1 VRRTRIICSLTTVAL
16 ATILSSAALI
26 SQRAQAAATGCLPSD
41 IIDLHNWKLTLPVNN
56 AQEITLPALYIY
68 QSPYFSHE
76 ACTAAVFRTPIGGAT
91 TPNSSYPRTELREMT
106 GNGTALASWSNTGG
120 THEMDWRVAVDSVPP
135 AKPQVVVGQ
144 VHDPEDD
151 VIQVLYD
158 GTKRAITYRW
168 LGHTTGELVSGYQ
181 LGTFVDLRIVASG
194 GAYQLYANGA
204 LKATQSRPGSGL
216 YFKAGDYPQ
225 SSPGR
230 GDNPNFISQVRI
242 SRLTVKH
249 SP

>member
-1 VRRTRIICSLTTVAL
+1 MLG
-16 ATILSSAALI
+16 SAALM
-26 SQRAQAAATGCLPSD
+26 SPRAQAAATGCLPSD

-56 AQEITLPALYIY
+56 AQEITLPALYTY

-76 ACTAAVFRTPIGGAT
+76 GCTAAVFRTPIGGAT

-106 GNGTALASWSNTGG
+106 ANGTAMASWSNTSG
-120 THEMDWRVAVDSVPP
+120 THEMDWRVVVDSAPP

-151 VIQVLYD
+151 VIQVLFD
-158 GTKRAITYRW
+158 GTKGAITYRW
-168 LGHTTGELVSGYQ
+168 LGHTTGELVSGYR
-181 LGTFVDLRIVASG
+181 LGTPVDLKIVASG
-194 GAYQLYANGA
+194 GAYSLYANGA

-225 SSPGR
+225 SSPSR
-230 GDNPNFISQVRI
+230 GDNPNFVTQVRI
-242 SRLTVKH
+242 SKLTVKH